1 MKFETLEEL
10 VGQRRGYKYLNKN
23 KTSPYKNFKYD
34 FRKKRFETNDLDT
47 RLSEDCGAGFN
58 LATIPWIL
66 RDSENILDQIIV
78 EFSIPQE
85 ATIIIPD
92 GSSGKFRTN
101 VIIKQKVFHITDIIP
116 ELKNIQ
122 EQLKTYKPINPITA
136 KKLPPIKKIKKI
148 LAQVGAQVG
157 DQVGAQV
164 RDQVRAQVW
173 AQVGITAYYAVKE
186 FLNLNY
192 EHPAFDLIKLGIF
205 IVKVENK
212 FKIFGDKGKYL
223 GEFE

>member
-1 MKFETLEEL
+1 VRTQTKGEGMKFETLEEL
-10 VGQRRGYKYLNKN
+10 IEQRRGYKYLNKD

-66 RDSENILDQIIV
+66 KDSKNILDQIIV
-78 EFSIPQE
+78 EFSIPPE

-116 ELKNIQ
+116 ELKNFQ
-122 EQLKTYKPINPITA
+122 EQLSG
-136 KKLPPIKKIKKI
+136 LRS
-148 LAQVGAQVG
+148 GF
-157 DQVGAQV
+157 
-164 RDQVRAQVW
+164 RS
-173 AQVGITAYYAVKE
+173 GI
-186 FLNLNY
+186 
-192 EHPAFDLIKLGIF
+192 GIRPGIGLSF
-205 IVKVENK
+205 WR
-212 FKIFGDKGKYL
+212 
-223 GEFE
+223 